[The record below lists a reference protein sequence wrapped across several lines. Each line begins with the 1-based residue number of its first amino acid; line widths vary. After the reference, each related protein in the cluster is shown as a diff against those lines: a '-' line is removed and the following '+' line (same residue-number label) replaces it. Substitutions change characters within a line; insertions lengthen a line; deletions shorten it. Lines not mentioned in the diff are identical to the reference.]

1 MVRTT
6 LCLAGGTAGRRKSL
20 AGLLAS
26 AGFEIVGSYAD
37 ADACAG
43 AAGSFEEPELV
54 LMLAPE
60 HRPVGEA
67 DVTFVKR
74 MYPEASAVILGGAA
88 TRADLTAY
96 VDAGLDGYLPATIEA
111 QALGQS
117 LRLILLGEQIYV
129 TGSKAAAAAPA
140 RLDQSDAKRSV
151 AHTSSCVVSGSYAEC
166 PAVGVMRRSAS
177 GKASCSAQAV
187 SIGHTTSYR
196 PWTITVGMRRIAATP
211 SSSWLSLVKKPRFT
225 K

>member
-140 RLDQSDAKRSV
+140 RSDRRRSPRKRTIRRASIVIDGKAGIMEGTILDMSETGAKIR
-151 AHTSSCVVSGSYAEC
+151 
-166 PAVGVMRRSAS
+166 PADITAMPPRFELRCGFGRTYRCEIVRRSAFYL
-177 GKASCSAQAV
+177 GVQF
-187 SIGHTTSYR
+187 
-196 PWTITVGMRRIAATP
+196 VGAAA
-211 SSSWLSLVKKPRFT
+211 
-225 K
+225 